1 MRAKEFPGALSVLV
15 VVMVVFVPVVRLLRK
30 VYRRVQNPP
39 ETGINVL
46 YPDENASAKF
56 PFPSPKPEETLD
68 TEFE

>member
-1 MRAKEFPGALSVLV
+1 MKVEEFPSALSVLV
-15 VVMVVFVPVVRLLRK
+15 VVMVGFVPIVRLLRK

-46 YPDENASAKF
+46 HPDENASAKF
-56 PFPSPKPEETLD
+56 PFPSQKPEETLD